1 MLLYEFLCL
10 FMATLFLFIAIIL
23 IFKPVLKSPIN
34 EIKLF
39 YFSMII
45 LLISFCSYL
54 LVALYSNPYQVLP
67 SNAVTFDRV
76 GYFLSMIGLLFFG
89 FAFILPNFRSSYSN
103 VLFIVVFS
111 IVGSSAALV
120 NGMTSNI
127 SINGEF
133 INSSHNILGLV
144 LNYLFI
150 AIIFYVVYRR
160 VYEVSKISKQIKRSP
175 KSVNFLVILFVLFAL
190 AFLVSVLTNII
201 SPRQI
206 FPNYF
211 YFLFVSIAFAF
222 FLYFY
227 LKDNAFFFLT
237 PISLDAMIIMH
248 KVTGITIYSESYK
261 ENFRVEDMLSNIF
274 SLLNI
279 SLQEFILAKKELVEI
294 VFADKTVIIV
304 PGKLISSILIA
315 NGKNL
320 IVETLAKA
328 ITTNFEKRF
337 NQELIKGSENNYF
350 DRNKFLRF
358 SEFTNEIRQYIPL

>member
-1 MLLYEFLCL
+1 
-10 FMATLFLFIAIIL
+10 
-23 IFKPVLKSPIN
+23 
-34 EIKLF
+34 
-39 YFSMII
+39 
-45 LLISFCSYL
+45 
-54 LVALYSNPYQVLP
+54 
-67 SNAVTFDRV
+67 
-76 GYFLSMIGLLFFG
+76 
-89 FAFILPNFRSSYSN
+89 
-103 VLFIVVFS
+103 
-111 IVGSSAALV
+111 
-120 NGMTSNI
+120 MTSNI

-211 YFLFVSIAFAF
+211 YFIFVSIAFAF